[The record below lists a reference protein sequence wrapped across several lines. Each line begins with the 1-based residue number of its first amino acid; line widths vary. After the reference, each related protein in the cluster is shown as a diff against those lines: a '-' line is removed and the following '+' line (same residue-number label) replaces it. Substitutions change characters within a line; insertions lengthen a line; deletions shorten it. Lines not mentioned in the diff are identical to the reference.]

1 MADHDPI
8 QSLARDLTTGRLNR
22 RDFIRRAAA
31 LGLSASA
38 IGAVLAAC
46 GTASPTPTSAP
57 VASAAPSTAAS
68 SAPTAAATRA
78 ATASTA
84 PGAAA
89 TTASTA
95 TRAAA
100 TATRAGGTPA
110 AGGNAGGVAVAPPPA
125 SPGKRGGGGTLK
137 ILYWQAPTIL
147 NTHLAQGTKDQDA
160 SRLVYEPLATIDGDG
175 KFIPILATEIPSPSN
190 GGLSA
195 DQKVVTWKLKPGV
208 KWSDGQPFTAKDVVF
223 TYQYVIDDKT
233 GATTTG
239 DYKSIDK
246 IEAVDDTTVRITFKE
261 SQAGWFIPFVGGYR
275 GVILPEHI
283 FSAGKGDAAKNFAG
297 NLAPIG
303 TGPYR
308 VVQGGFKPSDAVT
321 YEINP
326 NFRDANA
333 PFFDKVEWKG
343 GGDAVSAARAVIQ
356 TGDYDYG
363 WNLQVEAA
371 ILTQLQQTGSKGE
384 VFTILSPNSERLV
397 INFSDPNKEVDGQR
411 SEKNT
416 PHPFLTDK
424 AVRQAM
430 ALACDKKTIVEVGY
444 GQGGA
449 IADNFLYNPATFN
462 SPNNKSEF
470 NIDKANQLLDQAG
483 WVKSGQYR
491 AKNGVPLSMVYY
503 TTVNTVRQKTQQI
516 VKDGWE
522 KIGIKVEL
530 KSSDSAVFFSADL
543 GNTDTAAKCYV
554 DVEMFTNGNSTPEP
568 FAYMEDQITAKIP
581 QKSNQ
586 WSLGNYGRWSNK
598 DYDATINLLEK
609 ELDPAKRA
617 QLFIKAN
624 DILIQDIAVIPLVYR
639 QQVSSKVKGLQ
650 IGPITAWDCESWNI
664 ANWVK
669 K

>member
-1 MADHDPI
+1 MSERDPLQQI
-8 QSLARDLTTGRLNR
+8 TRDLTTGRLNR

-46 GTASPTPTSAP
+46 GGATTTPTSAP
-57 VASAAPSTAAS
+57 VASVAPSTA
-68 SAPTAAATRA
+68 PTTAATRA

-84 PGAAA
+84 PAANA
-89 TTASTA
+89 TVGGTA

-110 AGGNAGGVAVAPPPA
+110 AGGNTGGVAVASPPA

-239 DYKSIDK
+239 DYKSIEK
-246 IEAVDDTTVRITFKE
+246 VEAVDDTTVRITFKT

-275 GVILPEHI
+275 GVILPQHI
-283 FSAGKGDAAKNFAG
+283 FSAGKGEAAKNFAA

-333 PFFDKVEWKG
+333 PFFDRVDWKG

-371 ILTQLQQTGSKGE
+371 ILTQLQQTGTKGE
-384 VFTILSPNSERLV
+384 VFTTLSPNSERLV

-430 ALACDKKTIVEVGY
+430 ALACDRKTIVDVGY
-444 GQGGA
+444 GQSGA
-449 IADNFLYNPATFN
+449 VADNFLYNPAIFN

-470 NIDKANQLLDQAG
+470 NLDKANQILDQAG
-483 WVKSGQYR
+483 WIKSGPYR
-491 AKNGVPLSMVYY
+491 AKNGVPLSLVYY

-516 VKDGWE
+516 IKDAWE
-522 KIGIKVEL
+522 KLGIKVEL
-530 KSSDSAVFFSADL
+530 KSADSAVFFSSDL

-568 FAYMEDQITAKIP
+568 FSYMEDLTTAKIA

-586 WSLGNYGRWSNK
+586 WALGNYGRWSNK
-598 DYDATINLLEK
+598 DYDATIDLLEK
-609 ELDPAKRA
+609 ELDPAKRT

-624 DILIQDIAVIPLVYR
+624 DILIQDVAVIPLVYR
-639 QQVSSKVKGLQ
+639 GQVSSKAKNLQ
-650 IGPITAWDCESWNI
+650 TGPTTAWDCESWNI

>member
-1 MADHDPI
+1 MSDRDPI
-8 QSLARDLTTGRLNR
+8 RSLARDLTSGALSR

-46 GTASPTPTSAP
+46 GGATTTPTSVP
-57 VASAAPSTAAS
+57 VASTAPSTAAS
-68 SAPTAAATRA
+68 AAPTTAAARV

-84 PGAAA
+84 PSAA
-89 TTASTA
+89 TV
-95 TRAAA
+95 TRAGA
-100 TATRAGGTPA
+100 TATRAGTA
-110 AGGNAGGVAVAPPPA
+110 TASGGNVAGLPVASPPA

-137 ILYWQAPTIL
+137 LLYWQAPTVL

-160 SRLVYEPLATIDGDG
+160 SRPVYEPLATIDGDG
-175 KFIPILATEIPSPSN
+175 KFIPILATEIPSQAN

-195 DQKVVTWKLKPGV
+195 DQKVVTWKLKSGV
-208 KWSDGQPFTAKDVVF
+208 KWSDGQPFTAKDVAF
-223 TYQYVIDDKT
+223 TYDYVIDPKT

-239 DYKSIDK
+239 DYKSIEK
-246 IEAVDDTTVRITFKE
+246 VEAVDDTTVRITFKE
-261 SQAGWFIPFVGGYR
+261 SQAGWYIPFVGGYR
-275 GVILPEHI
+275 GVILPQHI
-283 FSAGKGDAAKNFAG
+283 FSAGKGEAAKNFAA
-297 NLAPIG
+297 NLQPVG

-308 VVQGGFKPSDAVT
+308 VVQGGFKPGDAVS

-333 PFFDKVEWKG
+333 PFFDRVEWKG

-371 ILTQLQQTGSKGE
+371 ILTQLQQTGTRGS
-384 VFTILSPNSERLV
+384 VFTIISPNCERLI

-430 ALACDKKTIVEVGY
+430 ALACDKKTIVDVGY

-449 IADNFLYNPATFN
+449 IADNILYTPAQFN

-470 NIDKANQLLDQAG
+470 SLDKANQVLDQAG
-483 WVKSGQYR
+483 WTKSGQYR
-491 AKNGVPLSMVYY
+491 AKGGVQLSLVYY

-516 VKDGWE
+516 IKDAWE
-522 KIGIKVEL
+522 KAGIKTEL
-530 KSSDSAVFFSADL
+530 KSADAGVFFSSDL

-568 FAYMEDQITAKIP
+568 FSYMEDQTTEKIA

-598 DYDATINLLEK
+598 DYDATIDQLEK

-624 DILIQDIAVIPLVYR
+624 DIMVQDYAQIPLVYR
-639 QQVSSKVKGLQ
+639 QSVSCKAKNLD
-650 IGPITAWDCESWNI
+650 IGPTTSWDCESWNI

>member
-1 MADHDPI
+1 MSERDPLQQI
-8 QSLARDLTTGRLNR
+8 TRDLTTGTLSR
-22 RDFIRRAAA
+22 RGFIRRAVA
-31 LGLSASA
+31 LGVSASA
-38 IGAVLAAC
+38 IGAILAAC
-46 GTASPTPTSAP
+46 GAETAPTVPA
-57 VASAAPSTAAS
+57 ASTAPSTAPSA
-68 SAPTAAATRA
+68 APTTAATRA
-78 ATASTA
+78 ATASAA
-84 PGAAA
+84 PG
-89 TTASTA
+89 ASTA

-100 TATRAGGTPA
+100 TATRAGTAA
-110 AGGNAGGVAVAPPPA
+110 AGGNVAGVPLASPPA

-137 ILYWQAPTIL
+137 LLYWQAPTVL

-160 SRLVYEPLATIDGDG
+160 SRVVYEPLATIDGDG
-175 KFIPILATEIPSPSN
+175 KFIPILAAEIPSQAN

-208 KWSDGQPFTAKDVVF
+208 KWSDGTPFTAKDVVF
-223 TYQYVIDDKT
+223 TYQYVIDEKT

-246 IEAVDDTTVRITFKE
+246 VEAVDDTTVRITFKE
-261 SQAGWFIPFVGGYR
+261 AQAGWYIPFVGGYR
-275 GVILPEHI
+275 GTILPQHI
-283 FSAGKGDAAKNFAG
+283 FSAGKGEAAKNFPA
-297 NLAPIG
+297 NLQPVG

-308 VVQGGFKPSDAVT
+308 VVQGGFKPGDSVT

-326 NFRDANA
+326 NYRDANA
-333 PFFDKVEWKG
+333 PFFDRVDWKG
-343 GGDAVSAARAVIQ
+343 GGDATSAARAVIQ

-371 ILTQLQQTGSKGE
+371 VLNQLQQTGARGE
-384 VFTILSPNSERLV
+384 VFTIISPNCERLI

-430 ALACDKKTIVEVGY
+430 ALACDKKTIVDVGY
-444 GQGGA
+444 GAGGA
-449 IADNFLYNPATFN
+449 IADNILYTPAQFN

-470 NIDKANQLLDQAG
+470 NLDKANQVLDQAG
-483 WVKSGQYR
+483 WAKSGQYR
-491 AKNGVPLSMVYY
+491 AKNGVQMSLVYY

-516 VKDGWE
+516 VKDAWE
-522 KIGIKVEL
+522 KIGIKTEL
-530 KSSDSAVFFSADL
+530 KSADAAVFFSSDL

-568 FAYMEDQITAKIP
+568 FAYMEDLTTDKIA

-586 WSLGNYGRWSNK
+586 WAFGNYGRWSNK
-598 DYDATINLLEK
+598 DYDATIDQLEK
-609 ELDPAKRA
+609 ELDPQKRA

-624 DILIQDIAVIPLVYR
+624 DIMVQDYAQIPLVYR
-639 QQVSSKVKGLQ
+639 QSVSCKAKTLQ
-650 IGPITAWDCESWNI
+650 IGPSTAWDCESWNI

-669 K
+669 R